1 MSMNRYRNHWTHDDY
16 FTAVVAVATAL
27 MCVALWLQGIGV
39 LP

>member
-1 MSMNRYRNHWTHDDY
+1 MNRYLNVWTHDDY
-16 FTAVVAVATAL
+16 FTAVLAWLCVA